1 MEDIRVVIGANF
13 GDEGKGLMTYH
24 FAEEARKNNRSCL
37 VVCSNGGAQRGHTVR
52 DSGEVRH
59 VFHHFGSGTFA
70 GAATCLPY
78 FFILNPM
85 LFVKEYYELREE
97 FDKVPRLRGRDI
109 PAVYIDPDCP
119 VSTPFDM
126 IMNQILEESRGNGRH
141 GSCGMGIWETL
152 VRDGLRWGEMAAMKD
167 EELYFYL
174 KEDCRAY
181 LRKRILNKGVKNVR
195 AEWQEIISNDGLIEH
210 YIEDFRVMQSICKV
224 ADVRIFDSFDRVIF
238 ENGQGLLLDR
248 CRREYGNNTT
258 PSNTGL
264 RNPAA
269 LVREYLLGKSKS
281 KNNVVDMEVC
291 YVTRTY
297 LTRHGAGRFDEEC
310 DKEEINPDMVDLT
323 NVPNPHQ
330 GTLRYGKLEKA
341 AFLKR
346 IKNDFDSERLPE
358 NINIRRTI
366 AVTHVNEFAN
376 PLGEEADYISSEEA
390 GDIIKNR

>member
-1 MEDIRVVIGANF
+1 MEDIRVIIGGNF
-13 GDEGKGLMTYH
+13 GDEGKGLMTQY
-24 FAEEARKNNRSCL
+24 FARDAERAGMSCL

-52 DSGEVRH
+52 VSDEVRH

-70 GAATCLPY
+70 GAATGLPY

-85 LFVKEYYELREE
+85 LFVKEYFELLEE
-97 FDKVPRLRGRDI
+97 AEKVPGLAGRGL
-109 PAVYIDPDCP
+109 PEVFVDPECP

-126 IMNQILEESRGNGRH
+126 ILNQILEESRGSSRH

-152 VRDGLRWGEMAAMKD
+152 IRDGIRWGRLTEMD
-167 EELYFYL
+167 DDGIRSYL
-174 KEDCRAY
+174 KDACRDQ
-181 LRKRILNKGVKNVR
+181 LWKRLESKGVKKVR
-195 AEWQEIISNDGLIEH
+195 NEWREIINDDGLIEH
-210 YIEDFRVMQSICKV
+210 YIEDLRIMQNICKV
-224 ADVRIFDSFDRVIF
+224 FDIRLFDSFDRVIF

-269 LVREYLLGKSKS
+269 LLREYVL
-281 KNNVVDMEVC
+281 NNYQSIDMEVC

-310 DKEEINPDMVDLT
+310 DKAEINPDMVDLT

-330 GTLRYGKLEKA
+330 GTLRYGKLDKEG
-341 AFLKR
+341 FLKR
-346 IKNDFDSERLPE
+346 IRNDFDSERLPE
-358 NINIRRTI
+358 NFKVRRTI
-366 AVTHVNEFAN
+366 AVTHVNEYLN
-376 PLGEEADYISSEEA
+376 DISNEADYISYDENSVKCFL
-390 GDIIKNR
+390 DT